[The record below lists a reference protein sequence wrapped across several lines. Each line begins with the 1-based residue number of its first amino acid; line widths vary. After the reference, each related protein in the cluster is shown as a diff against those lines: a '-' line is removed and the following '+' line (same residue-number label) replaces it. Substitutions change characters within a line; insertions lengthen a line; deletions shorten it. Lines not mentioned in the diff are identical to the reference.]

1 MNLDRDYLIKANDIW
16 SSFKEEVLYQNRF
29 IINHEVL
36 GYLKN
41 MAEICRRTI
50 EKETILYRA
59 RQYAGN
65 DYFLYYLQNAD
76 KTTDESYVTS
86 AFKARIE
93 QMEQTGFWGFNGE
106 ESFVPSNNDLIGD
119 GRANPSFIK
128 YLYTAEEPYT
138 ALVEVRPYLGS
149 RVSVAEVRV
158 NAQLIVADFSYDSFG
173 KLDGFEQCLMY
184 MIMSD
189 FSKPSDS
196 DKKSYIP
203 TQYVSEFIK
212 TLGIDGIR
220 FNSSLHG
227 RGRNITIFNYQ
238 NCRPIG
244 SKLYEIEDICFEA
257 KGIAPMNEK
266 ALIHHKLEP
275 YKMKQFDDIFKKFAS
290 MRRKDEK

>member
-16 SSFKEEVLYQNRF
+16 SSFKEEVLYRNRF
-29 IINHEVL
+29 FINHEVL

-41 MAEICRRTI
+41 MAEICRRTV

-65 DYFLYYLQNAD
+65 DYFLYYLQNED
-76 KTTDESYVTS
+76 ITTDESYVTS
-86 AFKARIE
+86 AFKARKK
-93 QMEQTGFWGFNGE
+93 QMQQTGFWGYNAD
-106 ESFVPSNNDLIGD
+106 ESFVPSNNDLIAD

-149 RVSVAEVRV
+149 RVSVAEIRV
-158 NAQLIVADFSYDSFG
+158 NEQLIVTDFSYDSFG
-173 KLDGFEQCLMY
+173 QLDGFEQSLMY
-184 MIMSD
+184 LIMSD

-238 NCRPIG
+238 NCQPIG
-244 SKLYEIEDICFEA
+244 SKLYEIKDICFEA
-257 KGIAPMNEK
+257 KGIGNEEN
-266 ALIHHKLEP
+266 LIHHKLEP
-275 YKMKQFDDIFKKFAS
+275 YKMNQFDDIIKKFES
-290 MRRKDEK
+290 KWRKDEK